1 MKAKMSED
9 GIASQLL
16 QESVG
21 KIVLVKL
28 KGRRSVKGKI
38 KGFDKQMNIVITR
51 HRGNR
56 AAVNNMTIQKGKEQ
70 EQETQ
75 VGDALIL
82 EIMYYN
88 SNTIR
93 HIDIFQEILTHT
105 ILKLLSIS
113 DVLSDIYVSFLE
125 TTLFL

>member
-9 GIASQLL
+9 GIAGQLL

-38 KGFDKQMNIVITR
+38 KGFDKQMNIVITE
-51 HRGNR
+51 
-56 AAVNNMTIQKGKEQ
+56 ATEVIEQQSNNNDNAEKGKEQ

-75 VGDALIL
+75 IGDALIRGDNV
-82 EIMYYN
+82 I
-88 SNTIR
+88 TIA
-93 HIDIFQEILTHT
+93 
-105 ILKLLSIS
+105 
-113 DVLSDIYVSFLE
+113 VL
-125 TTLFL
+125 

>member
-1 MKAKMSED
+1 MSED

-38 KGFDKQMNIVITR
+38 KGFDKQMNIVITE
-51 HRGNR
+51 
-56 AAVNNMTIQKGKEQ
+56 ATEVIEQQSNNNDNSEKGKGQ

-75 VGDALIL
+75 VGDALIRGDNV
-82 EIMYYN
+82 I
-88 SNTIR
+88 TIA
-93 HIDIFQEILTHT
+93 
-105 ILKLLSIS
+105 
-113 DVLSDIYVSFLE
+113 VL
-125 TTLFL
+125 

>member
-1 MKAKMSED
+1 MSED

-38 KGFDKQMNIVITR
+38 KGFDKQMNIVITE
-51 HRGNR
+51 
-56 AAVNNMTIQKGKEQ
+56 ATEVIEQQSNNNDNSEKGKEQ

-75 VGDALIL
+75 IGDALIRGDNV
-82 EIMYYN
+82 IV
-88 SNTIR
+88 IA
-93 HIDIFQEILTHT
+93 
-105 ILKLLSIS
+105 
-113 DVLSDIYVSFLE
+113 VL
-125 TTLFL
+125 

>member
-9 GIASQLL
+9 GIATQLL

-38 KGFDKQMNIVITR
+38 KDFDKQMNIVITE
-51 HRGNR
+51 
-56 AAVNNMTIQKGKEQ
+56 ATEVIEQQSKNNDNSEKGDEQ

-75 VGDALIL
+75 VGDALIRGDNVL
-82 EIMYYN
+82 
-88 SNTIR
+88 TIA
-93 HIDIFQEILTHT
+93 
-105 ILKLLSIS
+105 
-113 DVLSDIYVSFLE
+113 VL
-125 TTLFL
+125 

>member
-9 GIASQLL
+9 GIATQLL

-38 KGFDKQMNIVITR
+38 KGFDKQMNIVITE
-51 HRGNR
+51 
-56 AAVNNMTIQKGKEQ
+56 ATEVIEQQSNNDDNSEKGEEQ

-75 VGDALIL
+75 VGDALIRGDNV
-82 EIMYYN
+82 I
-88 SNTIR
+88 TIA
-93 HIDIFQEILTHT
+93 
-105 ILKLLSIS
+105 
-113 DVLSDIYVSFLE
+113 VL
-125 TTLFL
+125 

>member
-1 MKAKMSED
+1 MSED

-38 KGFDKQMNIVITR
+38 KGFDKQMNIVITE
-51 HRGNR
+51 
-56 AAVNNMTIQKGKEQ
+56 ATEVIEQQSNNNDNSEKGEEQ

-75 VGDALIL
+75 VGDALIRGDNV
-82 EIMYYN
+82 I
-88 SNTIR
+88 TIA
-93 HIDIFQEILTHT
+93 
-105 ILKLLSIS
+105 
-113 DVLSDIYVSFLE
+113 VL
-125 TTLFL
+125 

>member
-1 MKAKMSED
+1 MSED

-38 KGFDKQMNIVITR
+38 KGFDKQMNIVITEATEVIEQQS
-51 HRGNR
+51 NT
-56 AAVNNMTIQKGKEQ
+56 NDNSEKGKEQ

-75 VGDALIL
+75 VGDALIRGDNV
-82 EIMYYN
+82 I
-88 SNTIR
+88 TIA
-93 HIDIFQEILTHT
+93 
-105 ILKLLSIS
+105 LL
-113 DVLSDIYVSFLE
+113 
-125 TTLFL
+125 